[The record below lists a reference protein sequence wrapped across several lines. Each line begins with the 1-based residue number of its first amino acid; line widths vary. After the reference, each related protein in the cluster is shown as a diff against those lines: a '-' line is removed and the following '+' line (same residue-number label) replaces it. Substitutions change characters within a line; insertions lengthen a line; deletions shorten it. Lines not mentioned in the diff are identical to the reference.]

1 MNSMKWK
8 QWWNSITYKNRSPIG
23 VFDSGRGWYYT
34 MERIRTLLPQY
45 DYLFYGDIAHMPYGD
60 KTPEQIREYTF
71 AGLQRLFDQWC
82 KLVIIACNTAAA
94 YSIRVRQATYPD
106 KKTLSVTIPGIEALI
121 EKNVS
126 STLFLSTSATSESG
140 ILPDLAYKRDYQGS
154 LEIKACSWLA
164 DLIEED
170 IKNPFSD
177 EKKKEIIWQYVWEVW
192 SESIVLACTHYGVWY
207 DTFVELYPDQI
218 IIDPSQECSYK
229 LVDYLQE
236 HSEIESELTQYGT
249 TQEHWTI

>member
-1 MNSMKWK
+1 MKWK
-8 QWWNSITYKNRSPIG
+8 HWWTHTISKNSSPIG
-23 VFDSGRGWYYT
+23 IFDSGRGWCYT

-45 DYLFYGDIAHMPYGD
+45 DYLFYGDGKHMPYWD

-121 EKNVS
+121 EKDVR

-154 LEIKACSWLA
+154 LEIKACPWLA

-170 IKNPFSD
+170 IKNPFSN
-177 EKKKEIIWQYVWEVW
+177 EKKKEIIWQYVGVVNA
-192 SESIVLACTHYGVWY
+192 ESIVLACTHYGVWY
-207 DTFVELYPDQI
+207 DIFKELYPNKI
-218 IIDPSQECSYK
+218 IIDPSQECSHK

-236 HSEIESELTQYGT
+236 HPEIESQLTQYGIVR
-249 TQEHWTI
+249 EYWTK

>member
-1 MNSMKWK
+1 MIWTTLWHSWK
-8 QWWNSITYKNRSPIG
+8 ENHTSPIG
-23 VFDSGRGWYYT
+23 IFDSGRGWYYT
-34 MERIRTLLPQY
+34 MERIKNLLPQY
-45 DYLFYGDIAHMPYGD
+45 DYLFYGDGKHMPYGD

-94 YSIRVRQATYPD
+94 YSIRVRQATYPE

-140 ILPDLAYKRDYQGS
+140 ILPDLAYKRNYIWS
-154 LEIKACSWLA
+154 LEIKACPWLA
-164 DLIEED
+164 DVIEQD
-170 IKNPFSD
+170 ITIPFSHD
-177 EKKKEIIWQYVWEVW
+177 KKKEIVWQYVWEV
-192 SESIVLACTHYGVWY
+192 SAESIVLACTHYGVWY
-207 DTFVELYPDQI
+207 DVFVELYPNQI
-218 IIDPSQECSYK
+218 IIDPSQECAYK
-229 LVDYLQE
+229 LVEYLQD
-236 HSEIESELTQYGT
+236 HPEIESQLTQYGI